1 MLGDGFCG
9 LPFVRRFIQYQNTGQ
24 NEKWQMLHQ
33 EKQTLHT
40 TCNFNTVKT
49 AIDISYFEK
58 QETSCNSD
66 FMTCVAIFKCLISLQ
81 IRPLLLIP
89 HGRKAMSILTMNKI
103 IDLVI
108 LTFLYGLRTKVKR
121 GIKK

>member
-1 MLGDGFCG
+1 
-9 LPFVRRFIQYQNTGQ
+9 
-24 NEKWQMLHQ
+24 MLHQ